1 MIDIKLFVSQLIFQH
16 SQRQTAFLIA
26 KGCCRGTE
34 SHTQKYGKEENEFE
48 MMGGS
53 DEPPGA

>member
-1 MIDIKLFVSQLIFQH
+1 MLIFGWGVSGGH
-16 SQRQTAFLIA
+16 FFLL
-26 KGCCRGTE
+26 
-34 SHTQKYGKEENEFE
+34 KEENEFE